1 VGRSENAQPIRD
13 LKYPLSALI
22 LECAACSINQIK
34 EIKEM
39 SQQNTAFFTSLDARV
54 SQAKCQALRKVPG
67 T

>member
-1 VGRSENAQPIRD
+1 MV
-13 LKYPLSALI
+13 SAFI
-22 LECAACSINQIK
+22 ETYFSAWFY